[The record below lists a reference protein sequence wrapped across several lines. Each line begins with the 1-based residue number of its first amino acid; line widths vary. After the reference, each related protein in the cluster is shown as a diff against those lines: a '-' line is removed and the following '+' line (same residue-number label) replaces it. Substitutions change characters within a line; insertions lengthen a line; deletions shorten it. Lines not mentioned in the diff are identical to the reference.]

1 MKLNFP
7 EKEYLWNTFN
17 NVILKDNILTL
28 DFKNNHLIQAEVEEP
43 KNMDEKQ
50 FNSFAKSQLR
60 VNAPSIAESV

>member
-43 KNMDEKQ
+43 KNIDEKK
-50 FNSFAKSQLR
+50 FNSFAQSATKPGKYNFR
-60 VNAPSIAESV
+60 